1 MDFSELLQRRLK
13 QKGTTKY
20 AIARALA
27 KAEGKGRGPTTFS
40 TRVSKVIDDPKG
52 RIFRNLQEIV
62 KLLDGEIII
71 RWKDEKV
78 VRSKTEI
85 TEEVIE

>member
-1 MDFSELLQRRLK
+1 MDFSELLKHRIK

-27 KAEGKGRGPTTFS
+27 EAEGKGRGPTTFS
-40 TRVSKVIDDPKG
+40 TRVAKVVADPKG
-52 RIFRNLQEIV
+52 RIFRNLEEVV
-62 KLLDGEIII
+62 KLLDGEIVI